1 MDKQFIVDY
10 VKSEL
15 WFEPDKD
22 VVDFKA
28 NKIVEMVEKEM
39 KKERFIAINEFV
51 DFLKSTIKED
61 TNTNLDKVIREWLY
75 HNVNKYLGQQITT
88 TDIQSNYIKEKEVV
102 PSNSAQA
109 NIGLLSKGE
118 K

>member
-1 MDKQFIVDY
+1 MDKQYMVDFI
-10 VKSEL
+10 KSEL

-39 KKERFIAINEFV
+39 KKERFTAISEFV
-51 DFLKSTIKED
+51 EFLKTTIKCD
-61 TNTNLDKVIREWLY
+61 NKSRLDQVIQEWLY
-75 HNVNKYLGQQITT
+75 FNVNKYLSQQITT

-109 NIGLLSKGE
+109 NIGLLSKEG